1 MTTIRVYLGHVIS
14 EMTKT
19 PGRGRLTPPLSK
31 IYKPCSSMTDE
42 ADKENDEK
50 QSLPAFQRSKQ
61 ISDIFTNVE
70 NILPS
75 MEFSDTENEE
85 DVSESVSN

>member
-1 MTTIRVYLGHVIS
+1 
-14 EMTKT
+14 
-19 PGRGRLTPPLSK
+19 
-31 IYKPCSSMTDE
+31 MTDE

-50 QSLPAFQRSKQ
+50 QGLPAFQRSKQ

-85 DVSESVSN
+85 DESESVSNLNLLFNSI